1 MKIEGMSKEQFKEK
15 LCQESNSQGIEL
27 NEKQLEQLY
36 MYKELLVE
44 WNEKM
49 NLTAITDDMG
59 VILKH
64 FVDCLECTKVI
75 KDEESFI
82 DVGTGAGFPG
92 MVLAI
97 YYPNKKFTLLDALNK
112 RLIFLQEVID
122 KLEIKNVEII
132 HGRAEET
139 IRINNLYNSYDA
151 SVSRAV
157 AQLPT
162 LLEYTSPYVKVGGK
176 CIVMKGDNVEEEI
189 TLSQNALKILNLKIE
204 GKTEYNYIVDGEE
217 YNRTILSIKKINNTP
232 SKYPRN
238 YGQIKKK
245 PL

>member
-1 MKIEGMSKEQFKEK
+1 MKIEGMSKEEFKEK
-15 LCQESNSQGIEL
+15 LCQEAKAQGIEL
-27 NEKQLEQLY
+27 NENQLEQLY
-36 MYKELLVE
+36 MYKELLIE

-49 NLTAITDDMG
+49 NLTAITDDYG

-75 KDEESFI
+75 KDEETFI

-122 KLEIKNVEII
+122 NLGIKNVEII

-162 LLEYTSPYVKVGGK
+162 LLEYTSPYVKVSGK

-189 TLSQNALKILNLKIE
+189 KLSQNALKVLNLKVE
-204 GKTEYNYIVDGEE
+204 GKIEYSYVVDGEE
-217 YNRTILSIKKINNTP
+217 YNRSILSVKKINNTP